1 MALKLLNPG
10 LRPLGLFDL
19 DDGDSGDLVGG
30 EYVQLQAMD
39 TDDVEA
45 YAADVGQLDDTTAGG
60 INFGLATCVHEN
72 LGGLADEGTDEYG
85 TLFGSLI
92 GSNVGRATASGT
104 VGGAV
109 VIGPSTDRASGKVT
123 VWAQA
128 GLYGVT
134 GQDADLDTNGVAN
147 DPVHA
152 TAAGLLT
159 TVTDVGDSLGCYV
172 GAMTDTSL
180 VSTTNA
186 AVGVASATEYHAIF
200 FFGNTTVPA

>member
-19 DDGDSGDLVGG
+19 NDDDTGNLVGG
-30 EYVQLQAMD
+30 EYVELQQDNVA
-39 TDDVEA
+39 VEA
-45 YAADVGQLDDTTAGG
+45 YAADVGQLADNTGM
-60 INFGLATCVHEN
+60 INFTRKICVTEN

-92 GSNVGRATASGT
+92 GSNTGRATQAGT
-104 VGGAV
+104 VAGAV

-134 GQDADLDTNGVAN
+134 DQNVELDSADAN
-147 DPVHA
+147 DPLGA
-152 TAAGLLT
+152 TAAGLLLT
-159 TVTDVGDSLGCYV
+159 TLGMSDPLGCYV

-186 AVGVASATEYHAIF
+186 AAGITPSVTEYHAVF
-200 FFGNTTVPA
+200 FAGTSAIAA